1 MRQAALG
8 RFRPLHPLKPYI
20 CRDCVSRTTRRTVSR
35 SAACRD
41 KAPSTSGDH
50 QAERVR
56 AGESKSLLT
65 ILEERGFV
73 KDLAGDR
80 NALDKLLTDK
90 RVGVYSGID
99 PTAPS
104 LHLGHLLPMMVLFW
118 MYIHGHKA
126 VSIVGGATAKIGDPT
141 GRLISR
147 QEMDRSTRTSNLVSL
162 HNCVRAIWKS
172 VDRYAEKHGYKKD
185 STWSKSIQNNSVW
198 LSKLNII
205 DFLSDAGTVARMGAM
220 LGRDTVKNKMAQ
232 GDGMSYAEF
241 TYPLLQAYDWWH
253 LYQSGVQVQIGG
265 SDQYGNIVA
274 GIDLIKHLTPRPSTS
289 SETKQLSGPFGLTVP
304 LLTTAAGAK
313 FGKSAGNAIWLDKT
327 MTSPFE
333 LYGFLVGSADAD
345 VERYLKLFTFLPMNH
360 ISTVMAEHQVDPS
373 QRKAQHL
380 LAREI
385 VDFVHGPEEAENTQ
399 NQHKFSRRPNLQT
412 LQTKAENSK
421 EGLNRLYLPHGLVHN
436 KPPARILY
444 HAGLAK
450 SNSDGTRMVNS
461 GGAYIG
467 SQSDENGSDPN
478 GELKFRSLKGIT
490 AAMVTEMMEKSNVLV
505 LRTGKWNV
513 KLIEVISDVEYEQ
526 KGLSAPGWEE
536 IRAAK
541 DETSS

>member
-265 SDQYGNIVA
+265 
-274 GIDLIKHLTPRPSTS
+274 
-289 SETKQLSGPFGLTVP
+289 
-304 LLTTAAGAK
+304 
-313 FGKSAGNAIWLDKT
+313 
-327 MTSPFE
+327 
-333 LYGFLVGSADAD
+333 
-345 VERYLKLFTFLPMNH
+345 
-360 ISTVMAEHQVDPS
+360 
-373 QRKAQHL
+373 
-380 LAREI
+380 
-385 VDFVHGPEEAENTQ
+385 
-399 NQHKFSRRPNLQT
+399 
-412 LQTKAENSK
+412 
-421 EGLNRLYLPHGLVHN
+421 
-436 KPPARILY
+436 
-444 HAGLAK
+444 
-450 SNSDGTRMVNS
+450 
-461 GGAYIG
+461 
-467 SQSDENGSDPN
+467 
-478 GELKFRSLKGIT
+478 
-490 AAMVTEMMEKSNVLV
+490 
-505 LRTGKWNV
+505 
-513 KLIEVISDVEYEQ
+513 
-526 KGLSAPGWEE
+526 
-536 IRAAK
+536 
-541 DETSS
+541 

>member
-345 VERYLKLFTFLPMNH
+345 VERYLK
-360 ISTVMAEHQVDPS
+360 
-373 QRKAQHL
+373 
-380 LAREI
+380 
-385 VDFVHGPEEAENTQ
+385 
-399 NQHKFSRRPNLQT
+399 
-412 LQTKAENSK
+412 
-421 EGLNRLYLPHGLVHN
+421 
-436 KPPARILY
+436 
-444 HAGLAK
+444 
-450 SNSDGTRMVNS
+450 
-461 GGAYIG
+461 
-467 SQSDENGSDPN
+467 
-478 GELKFRSLKGIT
+478 
-490 AAMVTEMMEKSNVLV
+490 
-505 LRTGKWNV
+505 
-513 KLIEVISDVEYEQ
+513 
-526 KGLSAPGWEE
+526 
-536 IRAAK
+536 
-541 DETSS
+541 

>member
-1 MRQAALG
+1 MRQAALC
-8 RFRPLHPLKPYI
+8 RFRPLQPLKPYI
-20 CRDCVSRTTRRTVSR
+20 CRDCVSRTTRRTVSQ
-35 SAACRD
+35 SAASRD
-41 KAPSTSGDH
+41 KASSTSCDQH
-50 QAERVR
+50 AERIR
-56 AGESKSLLT
+56 AGETKSLLT

-147 QEMDRSTRTSNLVSL
+147 QEMDRNTRTSNLVSL
-162 HNCVRAIWKS
+162 HNCVRAMWKS

-185 STWSKSIQNNSVW
+185 SAWSKSIQNNSVW

-220 LGRDTVKNKMAQ
+220 LGRDTVRNKMAQ

-399 NQHKFSRRPNLQT
+399 NQHKFSR
-412 LQTKAENSK
+412 
-421 EGLNRLYLPHGLVHN
+421 
-436 KPPARILY
+436 
-444 HAGLAK
+444 
-450 SNSDGTRMVNS
+450 
-461 GGAYIG
+461 
-467 SQSDENGSDPN
+467 
-478 GELKFRSLKGIT
+478 
-490 AAMVTEMMEKSNVLV
+490 
-505 LRTGKWNV
+505 
-513 KLIEVISDVEYEQ
+513 
-526 KGLSAPGWEE
+526 
-536 IRAAK
+536 
-541 DETSS
+541 

>member
-1 MRQAALG
+1 
-8 RFRPLHPLKPYI
+8 
-20 CRDCVSRTTRRTVSR
+20 
-35 SAACRD
+35 
-41 KAPSTSGDH
+41 
-50 QAERVR
+50 
-56 AGESKSLLT
+56 
-65 ILEERGFV
+65 
-73 KDLAGDR
+73 
-80 NALDKLLTDK
+80 
-90 RVGVYSGID
+90 
-99 PTAPS
+99 
-104 LHLGHLLPMMVLFW
+104 
-118 MYIHGHKA
+118 
-126 VSIVGGATAKIGDPT
+126 
-141 GRLISR
+141 
-147 QEMDRSTRTSNLVSL
+147 
-162 HNCVRAIWKS
+162 
-172 VDRYAEKHGYKKD
+172 
-185 STWSKSIQNNSVW
+185 
-198 LSKLNII
+198 
-205 DFLSDAGTVARMGAM
+205 
-220 LGRDTVKNKMAQ
+220 MAQ

-289 SETKQLSGPFGLTVP
+289 PETKQLSGPFGLTVP

-345 VERYLKLFTFLPMNH
+345 VERYLKLFTFLPLDH
-360 ISTVMAEHQVDPS
+360 ISAVMTEHEADPG

-380 LAREI
+380 LAREV
-385 VDFVHGPEEAENTQ
+385 VDLVHGSEEAQNTQ
-399 NQHKFSRRPNLQT
+399 NQHRLSRRPNLQS
-412 LQTKAENSK
+412 LQAKAEGSK
-421 EGLNRLYLPHGLVHN
+421 EGLNRVYLPHSLVHN

-467 SQSDENGSDPN
+467 SQSEGSGSESE
-478 GELKFRSLKGIT
+478 GELGFRSLKGIS
-490 AAMVTEMMEKSNVLV
+490 AAKVTEMMDKSNVLV

-513 KLIEVISDVEYEQ
+513 KLIEVISDVDYQE

-536 IRAAK
+536 FMAAR
-541 DETSS
+541 DEISS